1 MFSLTNVIHI
11 IVIFQGSLLSL
22 FILSSDKRKTSS
34 NFILGIIIG
43 ILSFQI
49 LGLFLENR
57 GIGGGLF
64 YRINAVYGFL
74 YGPFLYF
81 FSKSI
86 TRKSFG
92 FKQRDLLHFFPFFL
106 TVLIVS
112 FSQNF
117 LSPVYLYIFY
127 ALHILSYLSVC
138 LVEVLKYKKAV
149 KDNYTNLD
157 WLNLD
162 WLQGT
167 FLVFTLIVI
176 ADVLQFSVFIL
187 SGDSYDLENIV
198 FLLILLAINLLY
210 FKGYMSSDKSPAL
223 KEEDFDLS
231 SSIQSGRKRAKRMDG
246 LQGYIEKLE
255 QHMKEKE
262 SFRNPHLTI
271 AILAEEIGISKRNLS
286 ELINEHYQQN
296 FVDFINTH
304 RIELA
309 KYKLQHPKDPGET
322 ILEVMYEVG
331 FNSKS
336 SFNQAFK
343 KKTGLTPSQFKNRLK

>member
-1 MFSLTNVIHI
+1 MFSITNVIHI

-22 FILSSDKRKTSS
+22 FILSSDKRKSSS
-34 NFILGIIIG
+34 NLILGIIIG

-64 YRINAVYGFL
+64 YRVNAIYGFL

-86 TRKSFG
+86 TRKSFRI
-92 FKQRDLLHFFPFFL
+92 KQKDLVHFLPFFL

-112 FSQNF
+112 FF
-117 LSPVYLYIFY
+117 HDLLSPAYLYIFY
-127 ALHILSYLSVC
+127 ALHILSYLSIC
-138 LVEVLKYKKAV
+138 LVEVLRYKKAV

-162 WLQGT
+162 WLQAT
-167 FLVFTLIVI
+167 FLVFTMIVI

-187 SGDSYDLENIV
+187 KGDSYDLENIV

-210 FKGYMSSDKSPAL
+210 FKGYMSSNKNPAL

-231 SSIQSGRKRAKRMDG
+231 SSIHSSKQKNEKIAG
-246 LQGYIEKLE
+246 LQAYLDKLE
-255 QHMKEKE
+255 QHMSDKE
-262 SFRNPHLTI
+262 SFKNPHLTI

-286 ELINEHYQQN
+286 ELINQHYQQN
-296 FVDFINTH
+296 FVDFINTR

-309 KYKLQHPKDPGET
+309 KYRLQHPKDPGET

-343 KKTGLTPSQFKNRLK
+343 KKTGLTPSQFKNRSK